1 MREILYIQ
9 AGSLSNY
16 TGTHFWNT
24 QESYFAYDED
34 DVSLADHSISFREGR
49 DPHNYP
55 TLCPRLLVFDQ
66 KSNFGSLAKN
76 RSTEEDVSS
85 VSTWQGK
92 VLRHEKER
100 VPQSEYQAFLEAENE
115 PNALELDNNPP
126 ETKVRF
132 WSDYSRVFFDPKSI
146 QPVPDTQENTEGDWT
161 ASQEIF
167 RQYDKDVELM
177 EGPVRLAIE
186 ECDNFQGV
194 QMMHDT
200 ATFGGFSHAMLRS
213 FREEHRKTS
222 IMTFALL
229 SDVMPN
235 MAETGYVPYTRGI
248 INDSLCLQS
257 LHELCDL
264 TVPVLAPRYW
274 RRPTR
279 TPAFYTEAKNIHQ
292 LSAVLSAIAESA
304 TLPLRLRGGLDD
316 LDSYIGHLKWRRS
329 LPFAH
334 LSGNLLPGG
343 RVSRANVDD
352 VIQLSPHSEERC
364 TPYARR
370 EVSRGFAGEDI
381 NVYKSWTEMS
391 ELRHPLLLSHHAPS
405 YPIQTS
411 FPDIFPGSRPKSI
424 KLFSSMTTSPST
436 AACLSQY
443 ATFVQDAVSRRDATL
458 TAMDLEDDDVK
469 ELANVLWQIVDSYD
483 DSSKE
488 EDNGMELGED
498 EE

>member
-146 QPVPDTQENTEGDWT
+146 QPVPDTQENAEGDWT

-186 ECDNFQGV
+186 ECDNFQV
-194 QMMHDT
+194 
-200 ATFGGFSHAMLRS
+200 F
-213 FREEHRKTS
+213 
-222 IMTFALL
+222 
-229 SDVMPN
+229 N
-235 MAETGYVPYTRGI
+235 TG
-248 INDSLCLQS
+248 
-257 LHELCDL
+257 
-264 TVPVLAPRYW
+264 
-274 RRPTR
+274 
-279 TPAFYTEAKNIHQ
+279 
-292 LSAVLSAIAESA
+292 
-304 TLPLRLRGGLDD
+304 
-316 LDSYIGHLKWRRS
+316 
-329 LPFAH
+329 
-334 LSGNLLPGG
+334 
-343 RVSRANVDD
+343 
-352 VIQLSPHSEERC
+352 
-364 TPYARR
+364 
-370 EVSRGFAGEDI
+370 
-381 NVYKSWTEMS
+381 
-391 ELRHPLLLSHHAPS
+391 HHALFIS
-405 YPIQTS
+405 KSTNLGRTNDARHCYVWW
-411 FPDIFPGSRPKSI
+411 FLACNVEIFPRGTPKD
-424 KLFSSMTTSPST
+424 LNHDF
-436 AACLSQY
+436 C
-443 ATFVQDAVSRRDATL
+443 FTL
-458 TAMDLEDDDVK
+458 RCHAEH
-469 ELANVLWQIVDSYD
+469 
-483 DSSKE
+483 
-488 EDNGMELGED
+488 G
-498 EE
+498 